1 MSRPPPL
8 EPGQRIDGFELQER
22 VHHGGMGSLWRVT
35 RPDLTQPAVMKVP
48 AIQEDPTAIVG
59 FEVEQMILPLL
70 SGPHVPRFIAAGGF
84 EAQPYIVME
93 YIEGQSLRPKL
104 EQAPLPALQVASIGA
119 QVAEALHD
127 LHQQHVIHLDLK
139 PSNILFRPGGAAVL
153 VDYGLARHE
162 RLPDL
167 LAEEFRLP
175 LGTGPYISPEQ
186 VLRVRDDP
194 RSDLFALGAVLYH
207 LATGQRAFGNPTTV
221 SGLRKRLYR
230 APTPPRAHNPD
241 CPPWLQ
247 EIILHCLEVD
257 AEQRYGSAAQVAFDL
272 THPQTVALTARANW
286 TGRLSIGE
294 RLRRWVRSV
303 GATPERRSVTRQLQ
317 RAPIVVVAV
326 DASQEW
332 EALADAV
339 RAAAR
344 RVLQSEPQARLACVS
359 VLKTSRIAPEAPTDE
374 AGRNLHVQRLVQ
386 LQHWARPLALA
397 PQRVTY
403 HVLEAPD
410 PAEAIID
417 YARANRVDHIIV
429 GCRGLSGLRRY
440 LGSVSTRVVA
450 EAPCSVT
457 VVKVPREEMA
467 QAALAG

>member
-8 EPGQRIDGFELQER
+8 EAGQRIDGFELRER
-22 VHHGGMGSLWRVT
+22 VHRGGMGSLWRVS

-48 AIQEDPTAIVG
+48 AIDEDPTAIVG
-59 FEVEQMILPLL
+59 FEVEQMIMPLL
-70 SGPHVPRFIAAGGF
+70 SGPHVPAFIAAGGF

-93 YIEGQSLRPKL
+93 YIEGASLRPQL
-104 EQAPLPALQVASIGA
+104 EQAPLPAAQVASIGA

-139 PSNILFRPGGAAVL
+139 PSNILFRPSGAAVL
-153 VDYGLARHE
+153 IDYGLARHE

-175 LGTGPYISPEQ
+175 LGTAPYISPEQ
-186 VLRVRDDP
+186 VLWVRDDP

-207 LATGQRAFGNPTTV
+207 LATGQRAFGNPTTIG
-221 SGLRKRLYR
+221 GLRKRLYQ

-247 EIILHCLEVD
+247 EIILHCLEAD

-272 THPQTVALTARANW
+272 TQPQTVALTARASW
-286 TGRLSIGE
+286 TGRLPIGK
-294 RLRRWVRSV
+294 RLRRWARSL
-303 GATPERRSVTRQLQ
+303 GASPQRRNVTQQLQ
-317 RAPIVVVAV
+317 RAPIVMAAV
-326 DASQEW
+326 DLSQEW
-332 EALADAV
+332 EALADAL
-339 RAAAR
+339 RATVR
-344 RVLQSEPQARLACVS
+344 RVLTSEPQARLACVS
-359 VLKTSRIAPEAPTDE
+359 VLKRRIGLDTPTDE

-386 LQHWARPLALA
+386 LQHWARPLVLP

-417 YARANRVDHIIV
+417 YARANRVDHIVI
-429 GCRGLSGLRRY
+429 GCRGVSGLRRY

-457 VVKVPREEMA
+457 VVKVSRDEALE
-467 QAALAG
+467 AAPAS